1 MDPVLT
7 TGNTTGQPLHPTTH
21 TTTRS
26 LLNMCPAL
34 PPAHPLD
41 KPRQRLSDNELM
53 RGDGGE
59 VLDSEYD
66 VTPVLRNSVAGVLHP
81 SDSSR
86 AYVFCGHEY
95 VTTKVMGDTIVR
107 GPKFIVD
114 DWPSLSRIMFAGWID
129 AVLPI
134 PNNTKQMY
142 FFSSEDYALINAD
155 PGS

>member
-1 MDPVLT
+1 M
-7 TGNTTGQPLHPTTH
+7 
-21 TTTRS
+21 
-26 LLNMCPAL
+26 
-34 PPAHPLD
+34 
-41 KPRQRLSDNELM
+41 
-53 RGDGGE
+53 GE
-59 VLDSEYD
+59 VVADPEYD

-95 VTTKVMGDTIVR
+95 VTTEVMGDTIVR
-107 GPKFIVD
+107 PRFIVD
-114 DWPSLSRIMFAGWID
+114 DWLSLSRIMFAGWID

-142 FFSSEDYALINAD
+142 FFSGEDYALINAD